1 MTAYPVLMYYII
13 ARFASRVFQIGW
25 TICLF
30 MILEFV
36 FAALFGYSGVF
47 SVLQLL
53 VDCAVTNDWGGING
67 NALKFYLGLFS
78 IAFDLLFMIQHF
90 VLYPTSATAV
100 TPSKWKITFVGA
112 VHKLYH
118 RLMREGQNAYTLR
131 ISKKLSTTRTEI
143 IIRFKASAFQES

>member
-1 MTAYPVLMYYII
+1 MKLFVSVIKGVPQAFLNYRRKSTVGWSIHNVLCD
-13 ARFASRVFQIGW
+13 FTG
-25 TICLF
+25 
-30 MILEFV
+30 
-36 FAALFGYSGVF
+36 GVF

-100 TPSKWKITFVGA
+100 TPSKWTK
-112 VHKLYH
+112 
-118 RLMREGQNAYTLR
+118 
-131 ISKKLSTTRTEI
+131 
-143 IIRFKASAFQES
+143 